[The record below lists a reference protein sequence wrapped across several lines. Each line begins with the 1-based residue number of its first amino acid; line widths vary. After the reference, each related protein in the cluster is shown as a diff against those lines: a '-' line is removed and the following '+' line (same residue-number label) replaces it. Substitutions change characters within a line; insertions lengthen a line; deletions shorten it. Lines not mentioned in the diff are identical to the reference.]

1 MRADMAVSSL
11 KGKLILASPAL
22 ADPNFVRTV
31 VLIAEHGPDGALGL
45 VLNRPTD
52 ALVGE
57 AVDELTP
64 IVDEDDAVY
73 GGGPVGEDA
82 VMVVAEFDDPALAA
96 DLIVEDLGFL
106 PADSDLERI
115 AVATRRARVF
125 AGHAGWGPGQLED
138 ELKADSWIVVDA
150 HRDDVFTEDP
160 DDLWSIVLERK
171 GGPFAVLAR
180 MPEDPSVN

>member
-1 MRADMAVSSL
+1 MAAPSL
-11 KGKLILASPAL
+11 KGKLLLASPAL
-22 ADPNFVRTV
+22 VDPNFVRTV
-31 VLIAEHGPDGALGL
+31 VLVAEHADEGALGL

-73 GGGPVGEDA
+73 GGGPVGEEA
-82 VMVVAEFDDPALAA
+82 VMVVAEFDRPELAA
-96 DLIVEDLGFL
+96 DLILDDLGFL

-115 AVATRRARVF
+115 ATATRRARVF
-125 AGHAGWGPGQLED
+125 AGHAGWGPGQLD
-138 ELKADSWIVVDA
+138 SELEEGSWIVVDA

-171 GGPFAVLAR
+171 GGPYAVLAR

>member
-1 MRADMAVSSL
+1 MSAATL
-11 KGKLILASPAL
+11 KGKILLASPAL

-31 VLIAEHGPDGALGL
+31 VLLAEHGAEGALGL

-57 AVDELTP
+57 AVDELTS

-96 DLIVEDLGFL
+96 ELIVEDLGFL
-106 PADSDLERI
+106 PADSDLDRI
-115 AVATRRARVF
+115 ATATRRARVF
-125 AGHAGWGPGQLED
+125 AGHAGWGPGQLEG
-138 ELKADSWIVVDA
+138 ELEEGAWIVVDA

-171 GGPFAVLAR
+171 GGPYAVLAR